1 MMRWKDKKEWLQGL
15 TEDQVKESAAK
26 YGVNELERQEPA
38 SLWSMFLGAF
48 DDIWIKI
55 LCGALALKII

>member
-38 SLWSMFLGAF
+38 SLWS
-48 DDIWIKI
+48 I
-55 LCGALALKII
+55 

>member
-38 SLWSMFLGAF
+38 SLWSMFLGLLMISGSGFYAVR
-48 DDIWIKI
+48 WH
-55 LCGALALKII
+55 

>member
-26 YGVNELERQEPA
+26 YGVKNWKDRNRLLVEHV
-38 SLWSMFLGAF
+38 SGGF
-48 DDIWIKI
+48 
-55 LCGALALKII
+55 